1 MLEEIQVDFK
11 DFSKEVIKG
20 ETYQERKEIFWRCYA
35 SNPKKEE
42 VEKMSLTDMV
52 NYIKETDE
60 YYNLDKRYVDACVAL
75 IKEKQTFIN
84 SNREVI

>member
-1 MLEEIQVDFK
+1 MLEEIHVDFS

-35 SNPKKEE
+35 ANPKKEE
-42 VEKMSLTDMV
+42 VERMSLTDMV

-60 YYNLDKRYVDACVAL
+60 YYNFDNKYVDACIAL
-75 IKEKQTFIN
+75 IKEKQTYVC
-84 SNREVI
+84 SNGEVK

>member
-1 MLEEIQVDFK
+1 MLEEIEVDFS

-35 SNPKKEE
+35 VNPKKEDI
-42 VEKMSLTDMV
+42 EKMSLTDMV

-60 YYNLDKRYVDACVAL
+60 YYNLDKKYVDACVAL
-75 IKEKQTFIN
+75 IKEKQTFKN
-84 SNREVI
+84 SNEEVE